1 MQTRH
6 DLKTIVY
13 DLLVELKQQGLVY
26 AEIRF
31 APQLH
36 TKKGLTQEDAI
47 EAVISGLNKFLA
59 DQKKQKNFT

>member
-6 DLKTIVY
+6 DLETIVY

-47 EAVISGLNKFLA
+47 EERLVDSISF
-59 DQKKQKNFT
+59 